1 MKKVFIGLFVIA
13 VVSLFI
19 ECADQDATEGAEQT
33 TAEST
38 EPQNAWLKSAMAWI
52 EQELAAGRI
61 KKEVGAALSAVTNA
75 IVDAAWKYQ
84 DAANATLD
92 TTLSEGQAVR
102 EETAREQERVERT
115 AEERTALS
123 SDSTSEEHA
132 GFSENTKRLLA
143 LYQELYLFKDDPE
156 FHQVG
161 FGVCC
166 RFNDWQ
172 KRVVELSS
180 RTKLETLYDVGMTPG
195 DLSVLGSEYLTSK
208 GQPTNYSL
216 VFEPQ
221 WEAGIARLELQ
232 R

>member
-13 VVSLFI
+13 VVSLFM

-33 TAEST
+33 TAESI
-38 EPQNAWLKSAMAWI
+38 EPQNAWLKSAIAWI

-61 KKEVGAALSAVTNA
+61 KDGVGAALSAVTNA
-75 IVDAAWKYQ
+75 IVDAA
-84 DAANATLD
+84 
-92 TTLSEGQAVR
+92 LSEGQAVR

-115 AEERTALS
+115 DEERTALS
-123 SDSTSEEHA
+123 SDSASEEHA

-180 RTKLETLYDVGMTPG
+180 RTKLETLYDIGMMPG
-195 DLSVLGSEYLTSK
+195 DLSVLGLEYLTSK